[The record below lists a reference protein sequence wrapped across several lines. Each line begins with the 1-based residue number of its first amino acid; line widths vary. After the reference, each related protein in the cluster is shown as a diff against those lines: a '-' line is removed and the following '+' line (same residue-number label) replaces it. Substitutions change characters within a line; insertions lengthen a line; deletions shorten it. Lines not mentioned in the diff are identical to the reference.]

1 MSCVADDLPALVNDE
16 VAKAAVDNCGSEW
29 GTKDDGDENQSCLIR
44 SWMRGSA
51 GGGGGD
57 GHRQALPPVCDSEDY
72 RLEPVAAG
80 ADFDRDDGTWS
91 SLSLLQMR
99 RGSMASVSAA
109 HTGQGGDENSA
120 WIDNLL
126 LEALEEHS
134 CGHLHLRHKS
144 VMFYYNSFSMDSSM
158 GLSQKMDVSNST
170 TASSSTISRGL
181 GRSCKCRITMD
192 PLTSAKGTDAQAK
205 IVWKLSEFEKVGFL
219 SSFLAFVCGMKMSRE
234 REGKRRGG
242 GEWT

>member
-1 MSCVADDLPALVNDE
+1 VADDSPALVNDE
-16 VAKAAVDNCGSEW
+16 GAEAAIDNCGSGW
-29 GTKDDGDENQSCLIR
+29 GTKDNGDENQSCLIR
-44 SWMRGSA
+44 SWMRGSTGA
-51 GGGGGD
+51 GGGD
-57 GHRQALPPVCDSEDY
+57 GHRLALPPVCDSEDY

-80 ADFDRDDGTWS
+80 ADFDRFDDGTWS

-99 RGSMASVSAA
+99 RGSMASVAN
-109 HTGQGGDENSA
+109 TGQGGDENSA

-144 VMFYYNSFSMDSSM
+144 VMFYHNSFSMDSGM

-170 TASSSTISRGL
+170 SSSTISRVV
-181 GRSCKCRITMD
+181 GRSYKCRITMD
-192 PLTSAKGTDAQAK
+192 PLTSVRGTDAQAK

-219 SSFLAFVCGMKMSRE
+219 SSLLASVS
-234 REGKRRGG
+234 
-242 GEWT
+242 

>member
-1 MSCVADDLPALVNDE
+1 MADDSPALVNDE
-16 VAKAAVDNCGSEW
+16 VAKAAVNNCGSGW

-44 SWMRGSA
+44 SWMR
-51 GGGGGD
+51 D
-57 GHRQALPPVCDSEDY
+57 GHGLAPHPVCDTEDY
-72 RLEPVAAG
+72 RLEQVAAG
-80 ADFDRDDGTWS
+80 ADFDRFDDGTWS

-99 RGSMASVSAA
+99 RGSMASVAN
-109 HTGQGGDENSA
+109 TGQGGDEISA

-144 VMFYYNSFSMDSSM
+144 VMFYHNSFSMDSGM

-170 TASSSTISRGL
+170 SSSTISRVV
-181 GRSCKCRITMD
+181 GRSYKCRITMD
-192 PLTSAKGTDAQAK
+192 PLTSVRGTDAQAK

-219 SSFLAFVCGMKMSRE
+219 SSLLASVS
-234 REGKRRGG
+234 
-242 GEWT
+242 